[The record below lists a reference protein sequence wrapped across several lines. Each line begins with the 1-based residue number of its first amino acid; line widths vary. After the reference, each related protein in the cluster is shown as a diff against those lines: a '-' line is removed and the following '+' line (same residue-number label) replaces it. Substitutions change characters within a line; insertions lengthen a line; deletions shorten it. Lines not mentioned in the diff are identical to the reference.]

1 MNIINWLTS
10 RNGRKWIYSVC
21 LTIIPL
27 LVFYGAISEQAAPL
41 WIALVGS
48 ILAPTMALT
57 HLTPEDKE

>member
-1 MNIINWLTS
+1 MNIINWFTS
-10 RNGRKWIYSVC
+10 RDGRKWVYKIC

-57 HLTPEDKE
+57 HMTPKDKE